1 MTDRTR
7 DDHTD
12 ALRRRLCK
20 PAPAPRRWARVPGA
34 TLLGAQAQARIRL
47 EAIQGEKIEV
57 LLVKSP
63 RGDLL
68 SKYHKEFEDMTGIEV
83 GSEMVP
89 EQQQR
94 QKAVIEFNS
103 GNPSFDV
110 IALSYHVQK
119 RQFAQEQL
127 ADRSA
132 PDDQRSTA
140 GRSEPRFR
148 RFRARA
154 ASITR
159 SRPDGRVDE
168 PAVQPRSLG
177 RLLQQGAVRRQG
189 RRVPEDVRRNDR
201 CRRASSTIPARACRV
216 CRTRPEERQRAG
228 VDELPPRLRRDGFI
242 DKSGKLMTDSPEA
255 IESAKMYQTLL
266 AKYGPQGVAGYNWNE
281 AQSLFLQGKAAMWLD
296 GIGFAQPLED
306 PTKSRIVGKVGYGVM
321 PAGPKQQVSA
331 LFADGEG
338 ISTFSKKKGPAWFY
352 LQWASNKANQ
362 TRMLQAAAGAPV
374 RTSAYA
380 AAQAS
385 SDFKSPKEWVEC
397 MLTSA
402 KIAQPGLPI
411 IAAVTEFRDTFGIA
425 LTNMING
432 ADPAAE
438 LEARDRRVPA
448 GPRQDRE
455 GLTPTPAPSDDGAG
469 SRIGFRDERGSADA
483 CPRPGFLA
491 RRRRELSAVRRAGAT
506 GRRRRHHLSLGVHR
520 LDERV
525 RLEDRLGRAFRRVR

>member
-1 MTDRTR
+1 MTDRSR

-12 ALRRRLCK
+12 ALRRRLLQ
-20 PAPAPRRWARVPGA
+20 AGAGAAALGALPGA
-34 TLLGAQAQARIRL
+34 SLLGAQAQGTFDWKRFK
-47 EAIQGEKIEV
+47 GEKIEV

-68 SKYHKEFEDMTGIEV
+68 SKYHKEFQDMTGIEV

-119 RQFAQEQL
+119 RQFAKNNWL
-127 ADRSA
+127 TDLRPMINDRLMADPNLDFA
-132 PDDQRSTA
+132 DFAQGGLNYA
-140 GRSEPRFR
+140 VE
-148 RFRARA
+148 A
-154 ASITR
+154 
-159 SRPDGRVDE
+159 DGRVM
-168 PAVQPRSLG
+168 SLPLNLDPWVVYYNKELFAAKGVAFPKTFAQMIDAAAKLNDTGKGVSGFVG
-177 RLLQQGAVRRQG
+177 RGLKNANVPVWTSFLLGYG
-189 RRVPEDVRRNDR
+189 
-201 CRRASSTIPARACRV
+201 
-216 CRTRPEERQRAG
+216 G
-228 VDELPPRLRRDGFI
+228 GFV

-255 IESAKMYQTLL
+255 VESAKMYQTLL

-352 LQWASNKANQ
+352 LQWASNKVNQ

-438 LEARDRRVPA
+438 LK
-448 GPRQDRE
+448 
-455 GLTPTPAPSDDGAG
+455 
-469 SRIGFRDERGSADA
+469 
-483 CPRPGFLA
+483 
-491 RRRRELSAVRRAGAT
+491 RATAEFQP
-506 GRRRRHHLSLGVHR
+506 V
-520 LDERV
+520 LDKTEK
-525 RLEDRLGRAFRRVR
+525 A

>member
-1 MTDRTR
+1 M
-7 DDHTD
+7 
-12 ALRRRLCK
+12 RRRLLQ
-20 PAPAPRRWARVPGA
+20 AGAGAAALGAVPGA
-34 TLLGAQAQARIRL
+34 SLLGAQAQGTFDWKRFK
-47 EAIQGEKIEV
+47 GEKIEV

-119 RQFAQEQL
+119 RQFAKNNWLTDLRPMINDRLL
-127 ADRSA
+127 ADPNLDFA
-132 PDDQRSTA
+132 DFAQGGLNYA
-140 GRSEPRFR
+140 VE
-148 RFRARA
+148 A
-154 ASITR
+154 
-159 SRPDGRVDE
+159 DGRVMSLPLNLDPWVVYYNKE
-168 PAVQPRSLG
+168 LFAAKGVAFPKTFAQMIDAAAKLNDTGKGVSGLCRPRP
-177 RLLQQGAVRRQG
+177 Q
-189 RRVPEDVRRNDR
+189 
-201 CRRASSTIPARACRV
+201 
-216 CRTRPEERQRAG
+216 ERQRAG
-228 VDELPPRLRRDGFI
+228 VDELPARLRRRLRRQGRQADDRQPRSDRIGEDVPDAARQVRPAGSRGLQLERGAKPVSPGQGGDVARRHRLRAAARGSDQVAHRRQGRLRRDAG
-242 DKSGKLMTDSPEA
+242 GPEA
-255 IESAKMYQTLL
+255 
-266 AKYGPQGVAGYNWNE
+266 
-281 AQSLFLQGKAAMWLD
+281 
-296 GIGFAQPLED
+296 
-306 PTKSRIVGKVGYGVM
+306 
-321 PAGPKQQVSA
+321 QVSA

-338 ISTFSKKKGPAWFY
+338 ISTYSKKKGPAWFY

-438 LEARDRRVPA
+438 LK
-448 GPRQDRE
+448 
-455 GLTPTPAPSDDGAG
+455 
-469 SRIGFRDERGSADA
+469 
-483 CPRPGFLA
+483 
-491 RRRRELSAVRRAGAT
+491 RATAEFQP
-506 GRRRRHHLSLGVHR
+506 V
-520 LDERV
+520 LDKTEK
-525 RLEDRLGRAFRRVR
+525 A

>member
-7 DDHTD
+7 DDQTD
-12 ALRRRLCK
+12 ALRRRLLQ
-20 PAPAPRRWARVPGA
+20 AGAGAAALGAVPGA
-34 TLLGAQAQARIRL
+34 SLLGAQAQATFDWKRFK
-47 EAIQGEKIEV
+47 GEKIEV

-119 RQFAQEQL
+119 RQFAKNNWL
-127 ADRSA
+127 TDLRPYIGDNAMAA
-132 PDDQRSTA
+132 PDLDFA
-140 GRSEPRFR
+140 DFAKGGLNYAVE
-148 RFRARA
+148 
-154 ASITR
+154 
-159 SRPDGRVDE
+159 PDGRVM
-168 PAVQPRSLG
+168 SLPLNLDPWVVYYNKELFAAKGVAYPKTFGEMIDAASKLNDPGKGISGFVG
-177 RLLQQGAVRRQG
+177 RGLKNANVPVWTSFLLGYG
-189 RRVPEDVRRNDR
+189 
-201 CRRASSTIPARACRV
+201 
-216 CRTRPEERQRAG
+216 G
-228 VDELPPRLRRDGFI
+228 GFT
-242 DKSGKLMTDSPEA
+242 DAKGKLITDSAEA

-266 AKYGPQGVAGYNWNE
+266 AKYGPQGVSGYNWNE
-281 AQSLFLQGKAAMWLD
+281 SQTLFLQGKAAMWLD

-331 LFADGEG
+331 LFGDGEG
-338 ISTFSKKKGPAWFY
+338 ITSTSKRKGPAWYY

-374 RTSAYA
+374 RNSAYA
-380 AAQAS
+380 AAQQS
-385 SDFKSPKEWVEC
+385 SDFKAPKEWVEC

-402 KIAQPGLPI
+402 RIAQPGLPI

-438 LEARDRRVPA
+438 LKK
-448 GPRQDRE
+448 
-455 GLTPTPAPSDDGAG
+455 
-469 SRIGFRDERGSADA
+469 
-483 CPRPGFLA
+483 
-491 RRRRELSAVRRAGAT
+491 AT
-506 GRRRRHHLSLGVHR
+506 AEFQPV
-520 LDERV
+520 LDKT
-525 RLEDRLGRAFRRVR
+525 DKA

>member
-1 MTDRTR
+1 
-7 DDHTD
+7 
-12 ALRRRLCK
+12 
-20 PAPAPRRWARVPGA
+20 
-34 TLLGAQAQARIRL
+34 
-47 EAIQGEKIEV
+47 
-57 LLVKSP
+57 
-63 RGDLL
+63 
-68 SKYHKEFEDMTGIEV
+68 
-83 GSEMVP
+83 
-89 EQQQR
+89 
-94 QKAVIEFNS
+94 
-103 GNPSFDV
+103 
-110 IALSYHVQK
+110 
-119 RQFAQEQL
+119 
-127 ADRSA
+127 
-132 PDDQRSTA
+132 
-140 GRSEPRFR
+140 
-148 RFRARA
+148 
-154 ASITR
+154 
-159 SRPDGRVDE
+159 
-168 PAVQPRSLG
+168 
-177 RLLQQGAVRRQG
+177 
-189 RRVPEDVRRNDR
+189 
-201 CRRASSTIPARACRV
+201 
-216 CRTRPEERQRAG
+216 
-228 VDELPPRLRRDGFI
+228 
-242 DKSGKLMTDSPEA
+242 MTDSSEA

-266 AKYGPQGVAGYNWNE
+266 GKYGPQGVAGYNWNE

-438 LEARDRRVPA
+438 LK
-448 GPRQDRE
+448 
-455 GLTPTPAPSDDGAG
+455 
-469 SRIGFRDERGSADA
+469 
-483 CPRPGFLA
+483 
-491 RRRRELSAVRRAGAT
+491 RATAEFQP
-506 GRRRRHHLSLGVHR
+506 V
-520 LDERV
+520 LDKTEK
-525 RLEDRLGRAFRRVR
+525 A

>member
-1 MTDRTR
+1 MTDRSR

-12 ALRRRLCK
+12 ALRRRLLQ
-20 PAPAPRRWARVPGA
+20 AGAGAAALGAVPGA
-34 TLLGAQAQARIRL
+34 SLLGAQA
-47 EAIQGEKIEV
+47 EAAFDWKRFKGEKIEV

-68 SKYHKEFEDMTGIEV
+68 SKYHKEFQDMTGIEV

-119 RQFAQEQL
+119 RQFAKNNWL
-127 ADRSA
+127 TDLRPYISDASMAA
-132 PDDQRSTA
+132 PDLDFA
-140 GRSEPRFR
+140 DFAKGGLNYAVE
-148 RFRARA
+148 
-154 ASITR
+154 
-159 SRPDGRVDE
+159 PDGRVM
-168 PAVQPRSLG
+168 SLPLNLDPWVVYYNKELFAAKGVAYPKTFAEMIDAAAKLNDPGKGVAGFVG
-177 RLLQQGAVRRQG
+177 RGLKNANVPVWTSFLLGYG
-189 RRVPEDVRRNDR
+189 GD
-201 CRRASSTIPARACRV
+201 
-216 CRTRPEERQRAG
+216 
-228 VDELPPRLRRDGFI
+228 FI
-242 DKSGKLMTDSPEA
+242 DAKGKLTTDTPEA
-255 IESAKMYQTLL
+255 IEAAKTYQTLL
-266 AKYGPQGVAGYNWNE
+266 GKYGPQGGAGYNWNE
-281 AQSLFLQGKAAMWLD
+281 SQTLFLQGKAAMWLD

-306 PTKSRIVGKVGYGVM
+306 PTKSRIVGKDGYGVM
-321 PAGPKQQVSA
+321 PAGPKLQASA

-338 ISTFSKKKGPAWFY
+338 VSTYSKKKGPAWFY

-374 RTSAYA
+374 RTSGYA

-438 LEARDRRVPA
+438 LK
-448 GPRQDRE
+448 
-455 GLTPTPAPSDDGAG
+455 
-469 SRIGFRDERGSADA
+469 
-483 CPRPGFLA
+483 
-491 RRRRELSAVRRAGAT
+491 RATAEFQP
-506 GRRRRHHLSLGVHR
+506 V
-520 LDERV
+520 LDKTEK
-525 RLEDRLGRAFRRVR
+525 A

>member
-1 MTDRTR
+1 MSDHSR
-7 DDHTD
+7 DDRLD
-12 ALRRRLCK
+12 ALRRRLLQ
-20 PAPAPRRWARVPGA
+20 AGAGAAALGAVPGA
-34 TLLGAQAQARIRL
+34 SLLGAQAQGTFDWKRFK
-47 EAIQGEKIEV
+47 GEKIEV

-119 RQFAQEQL
+119 RQFAKNNWL
-127 ADRSA
+127 TDLRPMINDRMMADPNLDFADFAQGGLNYAVES
-132 PDDQRSTA
+132 
-140 GRSEPRFR
+140 
-148 RFRARA
+148 
-154 ASITR
+154 
-159 SRPDGRVDE
+159 DGRVM
-168 PAVQPRSLG
+168 SLPLNLDPWVVYYNKELFAAKGVAFPKTFPQMIDAAAKLNDTGKGVSGFVG
-177 RLLQQGAVRRQG
+177 RGLKNANVPVWTSFLLGYG
-189 RRVPEDVRRNDR
+189 
-201 CRRASSTIPARACRV
+201 
-216 CRTRPEERQRAG
+216 G
-228 VDELPPRLRRDGFI
+228 GFVDKG
-242 DKSGKLMTDSPEA
+242 GKLMTDSSEA

-266 AKYGPQGVAGYNWNE
+266 GKYGPQGVAGYNWNE

-397 MLTSA
+397 MLASA

-438 LEARDRRVPA
+438 LK
-448 GPRQDRE
+448 
-455 GLTPTPAPSDDGAG
+455 
-469 SRIGFRDERGSADA
+469 
-483 CPRPGFLA
+483 
-491 RRRRELSAVRRAGAT
+491 RATAEFQP
-506 GRRRRHHLSLGVHR
+506 V
-520 LDERV
+520 LDKTEK
-525 RLEDRLGRAFRRVR
+525 A